1 MDRFESMA
9 AFVAVVEAG
18 GFSAASRRLGMPLA
32 SVSRKVSELEDRLG
46 VQLLT
51 RSTRK
56 VTMTD
61 SGREFFAACRRILDD
76 IGEAERAASGEYR
89 VPRGELVMTAPLVF
103 GRLHVVPIVT
113 EFLKAYR
120 EVDIKLR
127 LSDHVIDLLEER
139 VDLAL
144 RIGEL
149 PDSSHVAMR
158 VGGISRVVCASP
170 GYLAARGTPRH
181 PDDLVG
187 HDCVTSSGL
196 LSTGDWTFRSERSVA
211 TVPVHARLTVTTAEA
226 AIDAAVAGAG
236 ITRVLFY
243 QAASAIADGRLVVVL
258 ADYEPAPFPV
268 SLVYPA
274 GRLVPLK
281 LRAFLDF
288 AAPRLKSRLHELSS
302 RRGLGLNPIPDAKVE

>member
-32 SVSRKVSELEDRLG
+32 SVSRKVSELEESLG
-46 VQLLT
+46 VRLLT

-56 VTMTD
+56 VTMTE
-61 SGREFFAACRRILDD
+61 SGQQFFAACQRILDD
-76 IGEAERAASGEYR
+76 LGEAERAASGEYR

-103 GRLHVVPIVT
+103 GRLHLVPIVLD
-113 EFLKAYR
+113 FLKAYR
-120 EVDIKLR
+120 DVDIQLR
-127 LSDHVIDLLEER
+127 LVDRIVNLLDEH

-149 PDSSHVAMR
+149 PDSSHVATR
-158 VGGISRVVCASP
+158 VGSTGRVVCASP
-170 GYLAARGTPRH
+170 AYLAERGTPRH
-181 PDDLVG
+181 PDELAG
-187 HDCVTSSGL
+187 HDCVTFAGL
-196 LSTGDWTFRSERSVA
+196 ASTREWTFRIARAVA
-211 TVPVHARLTVTTAEA
+211 TIPVHARFTVSTAEA
-226 AIDAAVAGAG
+226 AIDAALAGAG
-236 ITRVLFY
+236 IARVLFY
-243 QAASAIADGRLVVVL
+243 QAAQNIADGRLEVL
-258 ADYEPAPFPV
+258 LAEYEPEPFPV

-288 AAPRLKSRLHELSS
+288 AAPRLKSQLQAVAAREPSAV
-302 RRGLGLNPIPDAKVE
+302 R

>member
-1 MDRFESMA
+1 MDRFESMS

-32 SVSRKVSELEDRLG
+32 SVSRKVSELEERLG

-61 SGREFFAACRRILDD
+61 SGQQFFEACRGILDEL
-76 IGEAERAASGEYR
+76 GEAERSASGEYR
-89 VPRGELVMTAPLVF
+89 APRGELVMTAPLVF
-103 GRLHVVPIVT
+103 GRLHIVPIVT

-120 EVDIKLR
+120 DVDIQLR
-127 LSDHVIDLLEER
+127 LADRVVNLLDEH

-149 PDSSHVAMR
+149 ADSSHVATR
-158 VGGISRVVCASP
+158 VGSIARVVCASP
-170 GYLAARGTPRH
+170 DYLAERGTPQH
-181 PDDLVG
+181 PDDLAG
-187 HDCVTSSGL
+187 HDCITFVGL
-196 LSTGDWTFRSERSVA
+196 ASTREWTFRFEKSVA
-211 TVPVHARLTVTTAEA
+211 AVPVHARLSVSTAEA

-243 QAASAIADGRLVVVL
+243 QAAATIADGQLVVVL
-258 ADYEPAPFPV
+258 ADYEPEPFPV

-288 AAPRLKSRLHELSS
+288 AAPRLKSRLQAITRAMSSPTAQDLS
-302 RRGLGLNPIPDAKVE
+302 I

>member
-1 MDRFESMA
+1 VDRFESMS

-18 GFSAASRRLGMPLA
+18 GFSAASRRVGMPLA
-32 SVSRKVSELEDRLG
+32 SVSRKVSELEVRLG
-46 VQLLT
+46 VQLLK

-61 SGREFFAACRRILDD
+61 SGQQFFAACRRILDD
-76 IGEAERAASGEYR
+76 LGEAERSAAGEFQA
-89 VPRGELVMTAPLVF
+89 PRGELVITAPLVL
-103 GRLHVVPIVT
+103 GRLHIVPIVT

-120 EVDIKLR
+120 DVDIELR
-127 LSDHVIDLLEER
+127 LADRVVNLLDEH

-144 RIGEL
+144 RIGDL
-149 PDSSHVAMR
+149 PDSSHVAVR
-158 VGGISRVVCASP
+158 VGGIGRVACASP
-170 GYLAARGTPRH
+170 GYLAERGTPRH
-181 PDDLVG
+181 PDDLAG
-187 HDCVTSSGL
+187 HDCITFAGL
-196 LSTGDWTFRSERSVA
+196 ASTREWTFRSGRSVA
-211 TVPVHARLTVTTAEA
+211 SAQVRARLAITTAEA

-243 QAASAIADGRLVVVL
+243 QAAEAIADGRLVTVL
-258 ADYEPAPFPV
+258 TAYEPDPFPV

-288 AAPRLKSRLHELSS
+288 ASPRLKSRLQAISK
-302 RRGLGLNPIPDAKVE
+302 GAGA